1 MGATD
6 DWLAQRGKING
17 AKTVTLT
24 ADDRTADEFAE
35 HVNVGAALGVPPIVV
50 GADPKAYKARLI
62 QKGIADAVADAPKTA
77 AWLKNREYGG
87 LAKDDV
93 ENLSWF
99 EKGLKD
105 FGEMGDNPA
114 SRGVARGI
122 LQMGREPESHRR
134 YSIRHC
140 CGGHWEV
147 ATTVAA
153 RSDGCGRASLTTVRY
168 SRRKW
173 RVKRDTRPSSI

>member
-1 MGATD
+1 MCRLS
-6 DWLAQRGKING
+6 W
-17 AKTVTLT
+17 
-24 ADDRTADEFAE
+24 
-35 HVNVGAALGVPPIVV
+35 V
-50 GADPKAYKARLI
+50 GADQAYKARLI

-77 AWLKNREYGG
+77 AWLKKNREYGG

-122 LQMGREPESHRR
+122 LQTVGNLKAIGAIQSG
-134 YSIRHC
+134 I
-140 CGGHWEV
+140 
-147 ATTVAA
+147 VAA
-153 RSDGCGRASLTTVRY
+153 DIGKSQEQLSRGDGGCRAGS
-168 SRRKW
+168 
-173 RVKRDTRPSSI
+173 

>member
-1 MGATD
+1 M
-6 DWLAQRGKING
+6 
-17 AKTVTLT
+17 
-24 ADDRTADEFAE
+24 
-35 HVNVGAALGVPPIVV
+35 PIVV

-122 LQMGREPESHRR
+122 LQT
-134 YSIRHC
+134 
-140 CGGHWEV
+140 GGNLK
-147 ATTVAA
+147 AIGAIQSGIVAA
-153 RSDGCGRASLTTVRY
+153 DIGKSQQQLQQEAMDAVGPEADDYTIFAAQMAGQARYEAIRIGERSCCHDQGRG
-168 SRRKW
+168 
-173 RVKRDTRPSSI
+173 